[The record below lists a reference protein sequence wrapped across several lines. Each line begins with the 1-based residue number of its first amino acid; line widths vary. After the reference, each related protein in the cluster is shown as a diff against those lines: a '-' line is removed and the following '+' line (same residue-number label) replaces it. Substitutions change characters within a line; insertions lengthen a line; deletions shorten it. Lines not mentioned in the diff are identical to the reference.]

1 MPGVNGG
8 ESQFAG
14 LKGSK
19 SLGWR
24 RQEGDCVRI
33 RKLLPHLTWLA
44 SANMNLFSPWVLYD
58 VAVRF
63 LFSVCFLHSVSTP
76 TLRYLI
82 PAFTEQTSAWSL
94 MLALNLQCA
103 AWSSYF
109 LYWRPL
115 TLQLLLPSA
124 TANPSLLVDIKR
136 ISTSAGKF
144 PQNPPDLKPYLTMMD
159 QTSSVWTC
167 WSTEHDQ
174 DLAHFKILVRS
185 EK

>member
-1 MPGVNGG
+1 MGG
-8 ESQFAG
+8 GSQFAG

-19 SLGWR
+19 SLGQS
-24 RQEGDCVRI
+24 RQEGDWCEDQEAAPT
-33 RKLLPHLTWLA
+33 PHWLA

-82 PAFTEQTSAWSL
+82 PAFSEQTSAWSL

-167 WSTEHDQ
+167 WATEHDQ
-174 DLAHFKILVRS
+174 DLARFKILVRS